1 MHLSDPVGELL
12 APTQALIGGALGP
25 WLPARVSLG
34 DTHGAFWERQGDALV
49 LDAQLGTGALAADAG
64 PHGLDR
70 WRRAAACVLEASW
83 FSHRA
88 PAWRAWGDAI
98 WAADQ
103 ALPALRIADADLAL
117 ARRTGTGKGR
127 CGVAP
132 VAAAHALGED
142 LDQLDDPMWRRLGGW
157 VLGAG
162 LGARLPDVPASKV
175 FLLGQLEPLSW
186 RRVNVNGGP
195 SGCFIEG
202 PVDRAWVPA
211 ETEALAFA
219 GALRGGR
226 LSMAPG
232 VPLGT
237 WRLASLDA
245 MGQVMGA
252 RGITWTFKADGTVEL
267 LLSDSFVGPVG
278 SVDVADQVG
287 TSGVINAR
295 WAITGPWR
303 FRIESVV
310 PMGLTVHEVSGR
322 SAPAHVGPES
332 WVRRLEGVELRWSQ
346 EGVLILRGEIYGGP
360 MRLRLRPAG

>member
-1 MHLSDPVGELL
+1 MELSDPVQELL

-25 WLPARVSLG
+25 WLPARIRLG
-34 DTHGAFWERQGDALV
+34 DTGDALWERRGDDLV
-49 LDAQLGTGALAADAG
+49 LADALEQG
-64 PHGLDR
+64 PHPTDQGAHGLDR

-83 FSHRA
+83 FRQTA
-88 PAWRAWGDAI
+88 PDWRAWGDAI

-103 ALPALRIADADLAL
+103 ALPSLRIADADLAR
-117 ARRTGTGKGR
+117 ARRQGTGRGR

-142 LDQLDDPMWRRLGGW
+142 LDALDDPMWRRLGGW

-175 FLLGQLEPLSW
+175 FMLGQLEPLTW

-195 SGCFIEG
+195 SGCFIQG

-219 GALRGGR
+219 GALQGGR

-232 VPLGT
+232 VPLGS
-237 WRLASLDA
+237 WRLVSLDA

-252 RGITWTFKADGTVEL
+252 RGITWTFHADGTVKL
-267 LLSDSFVGPVG
+267 LLADSFVGPVG
-278 SVDVADQVG
+278 SIEVAEQVG
-287 TSGVINAR
+287 TSGVIQAR
-295 WAITGPWR
+295 WSITGPWR
-303 FRIESVV
+303 FRLESVV
-310 PMGLTVHEVSGR
+310 PMGLTVHEASGR
-322 SAPAHVGPES
+322 SAPAQVGPES
-332 WVRRLEGVELRWSQ
+332 WVRRLEGVELRWTQ
-346 EGVLILRGEIYGGP
+346 DGVLILRGEIYGGP
-360 MRLRLRPAG
+360 MRLRLRPVG